1 VSVLLGQGT
10 GGAALALLPADRT
23 VAAADAWLA
32 PLAPEGASAIVHRD
46 TRHAAELAN
55 RQGIRATDLVAHGI
69 VDEVVTGADPGEL
82 VRALGQAVHRTLAE
96 VIAQNPERRLAART
110 RRYRHLGS

>member
-32 PLAPEGASAIVHRD
+32 PLAPEGASAIVYRD
-46 TRHAAELAN
+46 AIHAADLAN
-55 RQGIRATDLVAHGI
+55 HQGIRVQDLAARGL
-69 VDEVVTGADPGEL
+69 VDEVIPGTADL
-82 VRALGQAVHRTLAE
+82 TRALGHAVHRALVAL
-96 VIAQNPERRLAART
+96 IPHGPEARLAART
-110 RRYRHLGS
+110 RRYRHLGI